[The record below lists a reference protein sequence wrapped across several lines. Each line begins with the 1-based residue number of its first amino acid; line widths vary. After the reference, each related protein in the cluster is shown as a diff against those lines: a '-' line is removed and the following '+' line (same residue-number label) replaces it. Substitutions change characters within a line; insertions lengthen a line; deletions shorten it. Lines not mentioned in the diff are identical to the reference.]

1 MSRQRK
7 SPNPHGRQG
16 KPIILPPTT
25 FEDAVK
31 KMLNTP
37 APHDKEAKPK
47 KTIKKGSKT

>member
-1 MSRQRK
+1 MQK
-7 SPNPHGRQG
+7 NPNPHGKHG

-37 APHDKEAKPK
+37 APHAKESKPK
-47 KTIKKGSKT
+47 KKATKKR